1 MVSMDN
7 QSEQTKNHREQTAQQ
22 LSPMGRLLFKYIE
35 FDDDEVLLAEV
46 RKHPIGLIFIS
57 ITGIF
62 IASILMIALM
72 ALALST
78 ETLGLE
84 FDEISGGLKGG
95 LIAGGTTLA
104 LLTLAVTA
112 ITIFIYNRNVV
123 YITNEKIA
131 QVMYRSIFNRIVTQ
145 LGINNVQDVTITQRG
160 ILPRVFNYGTML
172 IETAGEVPNCAF
184 TFVPK
189 PYDNAHVIIEAHEA
203 YIQKYGN

>member
-1 MVSMDN
+1 MDN
-7 QSEQTKNHREQTAQQ
+7 QSEKTKTHREQTAQK

-35 FDDDEVLLAEV
+35 FDDDEILLAEV
-46 RKHPIGLIFIS
+46 RKHLVGLIFIS

-62 IASILMIALM
+62 IASILMLALL
-72 ALALST
+72 ALALSAD
-78 ETLGLE
+78 TLGLE
-84 FDEISGGLKGG
+84 FGEISGGVKGG
-95 LIAGGTTLA
+95 LIVGGTILS

-123 YITNEKIA
+123 YITNEKVA
-131 QVMYRSIFNRIVTQ
+131 QVMYLSIFNRKVTQ

-160 ILPRVFNYGTML
+160 VLPRVFNYGTML

-184 TFVPK
+184 TFVPR
-189 PYDNAHVIIEAHEA
+189 PYDNAHIIIEAHEA